1 MEFNNVVCNNSTAFL
16 GLDVLMRELSNNA
29 ADKWRQIGI
38 QLKIPLS
45 RLNSIDANHKND
57 IDKLSETLQLWLD
70 NDSCQSWTIL
80 CDILQ
85 SSPVYCSDLAESLR
99 KKYCV

>member
-1 MEFNNVVCNNSTAFL
+1 
-16 GLDVLMRELSNNA
+16 MRELSDNA

-38 QLKIPLS
+38 QLNISSS
-45 RLNSIDANHKND
+45 RLNSIDSNYKKD
-57 IDKLSETLQLWLD
+57 IDKLSEILQLWLD
-70 NDSCQSWTIL
+70 NDSDKSWNML

-99 KKYCV
+99 KKYCQ